1 MPFCGAHPH
10 LNCSIVIIFIFVCR
24 HAHLHLHRCA
34 VPLIFIFAQSRSSS
48 SSRRRAHLHLHLHC
62 CAATLITFFA
72 PSHSSSSSRCHAH
85 LHCCAIVLISSLR
98 CQALHLHCAVE
109 LPSFIVVP
117 SRALL
122 LCCHTVK
129 VTHSVY
135 RCAIEVARS
144 VHCRAVEFVHLRI
157 AMMMIIAIVFA
168 AAS

>member
-10 LNCSIVIIFIFVCR
+10 LNRAVVIIFIFTCR
-24 HAHLHLHRCA
+24 HAHLHRHRCA
-34 VPLIFIFAQSRSSS
+34 AALIFILAPSRSSLS
-48 SSRRRAHLHLHLHC
+48 SCRRAHLHLHC